1 MCQMKVE
8 TWREHAGLFAQKEAG
23 KWESALL
30 ASWQQRPHAI
40 LLQEGVCPESTLG
53 VGVNLPPRPTGPP
66 SPKCHAGAQASRPS
80 RPHVHKVSLSFTDKN
95 HQGAGREYFSTR
107 G

>member
-80 RPHVHKVSLSFTDKN
+80 RPHVHKVSLSFTDEN